1 MKTQGYK
8 DYLRGLLDYKDYL
21 QIRQQKPVST
31 TPSPPSDDRERDE
44 IHEATQL
51 RLALYKT
58 VKLFEEQENVA
69 IVEEKLL
76 EEDIEKL
83 VDGDEES
90 TANEFTDTVLLDGGD
105 GESHKENL
113 KNIDDDDD
121 VEKKDDKKDDDDDQ
135 DDYALIR
142 N

>member
-8 DYLRGLLDYKDYL
+8 DYLRGLLDYKDY
-21 QIRQQKPVST
+21 
-31 TPSPPSDDRERDE
+31 
-44 IHEATQL
+44 
-51 RLALYKT
+51 
-58 VKLFEEQENVA
+58 F
-69 IVEEKLL
+69 EEKLL

-90 TANEFTDTVLLDGGD
+90 TANEFADTILLDEED
-105 GESHKENL
+105 FCDRLKPESHKENL
-113 KNIDDDDD
+113 KNINDDDDD